1 MRPVGI
7 MGAKGRS
14 LFHDHDTIRK
24 DAIMKT
30 LVVAAL
36 SIVLCGAVY
45 SKMLSP
51 SDDSPIAHTLGSM
64 SKRVD
69 AAVQPGNRIETGRP
83 ENGRKRSEH
92 DTRSVKVSDYVAL
105 HKTRSEHL
113 P

>member
-1 MRPVGI
+1 

-51 SDDSPIAHTLGSM
+51 SDDSPIAHM

-69 AAVQPGNRIETGRP
+69 AAVQPGNRIETGRT

>member
-1 MRPVGI
+1 
-7 MGAKGRS
+7 
-14 LFHDHDTIRK
+14 
-24 DAIMKT
+24 
-30 LVVAAL
+30 
-36 SIVLCGAVY
+36 
-45 SKMLSP
+45 
-51 SDDSPIAHTLGSM
+51 M

-69 AAVQPGNRIETGRP
+69 AAVQPGNRIETGRT